1 MFVRWYR
8 IYTGRSLVK
17 LGDKRRVNV
26 TARMTIMANMQ
37 LRKQPWIR
45 LITYLNITFVV
56 NEKLKKY
63 NIYLTKTLS
72 LTKAKEGKQT
82 LVKA

>member
-1 MFVRWYR
+1 
-8 IYTGRSLVK
+8 
-17 LGDKRRVNV
+17 
-26 TARMTIMANMQ
+26 MTIMANMQ
-37 LRKQPWIR
+37 IRKQPWIR

>member
-1 MFVRWYR
+1 M
-8 IYTGRSLVK
+8 
-17 LGDKRRVNV
+17 
-26 TARMTIMANMQ
+26 AIMQ
-37 LRKQPWIR
+37 IRKQPWIR

>member
-1 MFVRWYR
+1 
-8 IYTGRSLVK
+8 
-17 LGDKRRVNV
+17 
-26 TARMTIMANMQ
+26 MANMQ

-63 NIYLTKTLS
+63 AIYLTTTLS